1 MKAINDIENLK
12 RGRKGRELKGFW
24 ALKCEVLLTGIAK
37 DDHKEGGDYL
47 SHGREPTQIIN
58 K

>member
-1 MKAINDIENLK
+1 MKAIIDIENLK
-12 RGRKGRELKGFW
+12 RGRKGRELIVFRT
-24 ALKCEVLLTGIAK
+24 LKSEVLLTSIAK

-47 SHGREPTQIIN
+47 SHSRKPTQKIN